1 MSCNV
6 QRNTVRLYTCGEKNG
21 EKTILSFKEQITSRS
36 VRIKVAKWKNAVDK
50 QPVTAVMEALVQ
62 ENNNTAQTAV
72 YTESPKQ
79 FNIEMLQNNLE
90 NCLSI
95 IDNVVMKNYLPTLQ
109 NCEVVPIA
117 DEKIAELA
125 QIQFFRISELVY
137 QENEFSVH
145 KLATV
150 FNALSGKPCTLA
162 LVIRSDGQS
171 SNFYLGVRSE
181 DQRFSGGTM
190 RQLLEQS
197 IVGLFPGSATEPYY
211 NEAMRNDFDT
221 LNIKAVSS
229 VTCIADYKQHDKVSE
244 NRNFIQGLEKLVG
257 SMQGKAFTAVCI
269 ANNLKHQDLLKNRK
283 EYERIY
289 TLISPFANMQYN
301 YALNKSTSNSDSE
314 ARGNGKI
321 DSIGRNKGKN
331 VQRSRSDAESCGK
344 QKTYTTNK
352 THGQSKAA
360 GHSTSHT
367 IGRTDS
373 IADSETVTKNDG
385 HYSGSGLNFWGV
397 QANVGV
403 TSSVSRGRTHSTSH
417 TDSISDSIS
426 QSLTY
431 GMTTSESTGQT
442 EGESS
447 SSMQTQ
453 TTGYGVQ
460 YSENEGHSVSTNYTH
475 TKVFADTLGSSQ
487 AVTLNVQNK
496 ALIDTLARLDKQLKR
511 LDECESIGMWDFAAY
526 FLGESAAESETAA
539 SMYRSLVSG
548 NQSGVEMA
556 AVNTWTDTRRVNS
569 IAKYV
574 INFVHPVFL
583 YECGDNML
591 KKQTLVDA
599 TALSSTNELAIQ
611 LGLPRKSVQGLPVTE
626 HATFAQ
632 EVLSKNRKNTGKEK
646 IYLGKVDWF
655 GADTGGKVYL
665 NLNQLTSHTFITG
678 STGAGKSN
686 TVYHLLDELD
696 RQNVNFLVIEPAK
709 GEYKNVFG
717 GRKNV
722 SVYGTNAKK
731 APLLRLN
738 PFSFPE
744 DTHVLEHIDR
754 LVEIF
759 NACWPMYA
767 AMPAV
772 LKDAV
777 EQAYVKCGWSLTNST
792 NAANTFPTFADLK
805 EALPTVVQKSQYS
818 ADTQSDYIGA
828 LVTRVKSLTNGIN
841 GQIFCSNDEIPAEK
855 LFDEN
860 VIVDLSRVGSMET
873 KSLLMGV
880 LVLKLQEHRMA
891 GGDMNADLRHVT
903 VLEEAHNLL
912 RRTSDMQTQESSNL
926 QGKSVEMIAN
936 AIAEMRTYGEGFI
949 IADQAPGLMDPAV
962 IRNTNTKIIMR
973 LPDEGDRELVGKAA
987 SLNDDQIVELA
998 KLPLGVAAVYQND
1011 WLEPVLCK
1019 INRFEDGVAFDYQGP
1034 DETQP
1039 VNSRFFQWLL
1049 NDKAKWEPLNSEDV
1063 DWIHNWITKLHIGT
1077 DARKI
1082 LLNALNTR
1090 EHPDSQKLRFALYAA
1105 VGGKHIIATA
1115 LKFDEVSEQ
1124 RAYLNQQIREI
1135 LRITEEQSDCVR
1147 NQLYWYIH
1155 NCQKEN
1161 IRDRENIELR
1171 KALM

>member
-1 MSCNV
+1 MA
-6 QRNTVRLYTCGEKNG
+6 GE
-21 EKTILSFKEQITSRS
+21 
-36 VRIKVAKWKNAVDK
+36 
-50 QPVTAVMEALVQ
+50 VTARQNQLAEKAASALEQ
-62 ENNNTAQTAV
+62 AAAV
-72 YTESPKQ
+72 ITKSY
-79 FNIEMLQNNLE
+79 LQNLTQYDIVKPSIDEMEINIAKCERFLRLTRLAE
-90 NCLSI
+90 NREEDVL
-95 IDNVVMKNYLPTLQ
+95 D
-109 NCEVVPIA
+109 
-117 DEKIAELA
+117 
-125 QIQFFRISELVY
+125 
-137 QENEFSVH
+137 
-145 KLATV
+145 KLATIV
-150 FNALSGKPCTLA
+150 NVVSAIDCTLAVVVRSDGTKADYDLGIIAKHHHRSTQAQQREADMRAFRGALSGNL
-162 LVIRSDGQS
+162 I
-171 SNFYLGVRSE
+171 
-181 DQRFSGGTM
+181 
-190 RQLLEQS
+190 
-197 IVGLFPGSATEPYY
+197 GSALHDLSEEETKQLRDSIR
-211 NEAMRNDFDT
+211 NTAHGGISAVSGVVSLRNDTDT
-221 LNIKAVSS
+221 AQNYVQGIENMVDALRGQKYTLVM
-229 VTCIADYKQHDKVSE
+229 IADPLKSSDLQAI
-244 NRNFIQGLEKLVG
+244 RQGYEMLHTQLSVFRH
-257 SMQGKAFTAVCI
+257 SVLT
-269 ANNLKHQDLLKNRK
+269 LQDSQSASLS
-283 EYERIY
+283 Y
-289 TLISPFANMQYN
+289 
-301 YALNKSTSNSDSE
+301 
-314 ARGNGKI
+314 
-321 DSIGRNKGKN
+321 
-331 VQRSRSDAESCGK
+331 AES
-344 QKTYTTNK
+344 
-352 THGQSKAA
+352 HG
-360 GHSTSHT
+360 
-367 IGRTDS
+367 
-373 IADSETVTKNDG
+373 
-385 HYSGSGLNFWGV
+385 F
-397 QANVGV
+397 
-403 TSSVSRGRTHSTSH
+403 
-417 TDSISDSIS
+417 SDSIS
-426 QSLTY
+426 HSIALTQSRTRTSGRNFGMSAHAGVSFGIVGSVGGYAGVGVQGGWNKSNAETDGSTNTDSTNNTTSQQTTQGRQQSLSS
-431 GMTTSESTGQT
+431 GKSLQLTSDNRSIRSLLEQ
-442 EGESS
+442 
-447 SSMQTQ
+447 
-453 TTGYGVQ
+453 
-460 YSENEGHSVSTNYTH
+460 
-475 TKVFADTLGSSQ
+475 
-487 AVTLNVQNK
+487 
-496 ALIDTLARLDKQLKR
+496 IDRQLERLDA
-511 LDECESIGMWDFAAY
+511 CESYGAFQCAAY
-526 FLGESAAESETAA
+526 VLTDDRASALTVAGNYNALMRGKNSCLQA
-539 SMYRSLVSG
+539 S
-548 NQSGVEMA
+548 QI
-556 AVNTWTDTRRVNS
+556 NTWYKPEDTALLGQYLADMLHPKFKIFEAGKQATIVTPASIISGTALAVQIGLPKKS
-569 IAKYV
+569 IAGV
-574 INFVHPVFL
+574 IVVPMTPFGRNIEVPV
-583 YECGDNML
+583 GNA
-591 KKQTLVDA
+591 V
-599 TALSSTNELAIQ
+599 Q
-611 LGLPRKSVQGLPVTE
+611 LGKLYHMGQEEYADVPLSVHSL
-626 HATFAQ
+626 A
-632 EVLSKNRKNTGKEK
+632 
-646 IYLGKVDWF
+646 
-655 GADTGGKVYL
+655 
-665 NLNQLTSHTFITG
+665 SHTFITG

-696 RQNVNFLVIEPAK
+696 RQKVNFLVIEPAK

-722 SVYGTNAKK
+722 SVYGTNVKK

-805 EALPTVVQKSQYS
+805 EVLPTVVQESQYS

-841 GQIFCSNDEIPAEK
+841 GQIFCSNDEISAEK

-1124 RAYLNQQIREI
+1124 RTYLNQQIREI

-1155 NCQKEN
+1155 SCQKEN